1 MDLTQLK
8 DKLPLVEEC
17 LSHYLDSNITNERL
31 KESMG
36 YSLFAGGKRIRPL
49 LALSIVDLFDFPI
62 DQTVIQAVSAI
73 EMVHTYS
80 LIHDD
85 LPAMDDDRYRRGK
98 LTNHCQFDEATAILA
113 GDALLTD
120 AFYLLSELE
129 ISAEQKVALMGLLAQ
144 ASGGQGM
151 VAGQMDD
158 IESEGKS
165 LPLEKLQTIHEKKTG
180 ALLTYSLVTG
190 LILTN
195 RMQSLSIVEHLG
207 YHLGLAF
214 QIRDDILDVV
224 GTKEMLGKETHRDE
238 ALEKN
243 TYPRLLGLD
252 GAYQALYSE
261 LDDAKRDLSYLTDK
275 PTALSEIIEQLRLT
289 KEL

>member
-1 MDLTQLK
+1 MDLQTLK
-8 DKLPLVEEC
+8 QKLPLVEERM
-17 LSHYLDSNITNERL
+17 SQYLEVNIENKRL
-31 KESMG
+31 KESMA

-49 LALSIVDLFDFPI
+49 LVLAMVDVFDFPI
-62 DQTVIQAVSAI
+62 DDVAIQTAAAI

-85 LPAMDDDRYRRGK
+85 LPAMDDDRYRRGQ

-129 ISAEQKVALMGLLAQ
+129 LEAEQKVALMGLLAK

-158 IESEGKS
+158 IAYEGQTLS
-165 LPLEKLQTIHEKKTG
+165 LEQLQAVHEKKTG
-180 ALLTYSLVTG
+180 ALLTYSLVAG

-195 RMQSLSIVEHLG
+195 RMQYLSIVEHLG

-224 GTKEMLGKETHRDE
+224 GTTESLGKEVHRDE
-238 ALEKN
+238 ALDKN
-243 TYPRLLGLD
+243 TYPKLLGLP
-252 GAYQALYSE
+252 GSYQALNSE
-261 LDDAKRDLSYLTDK
+261 LDDATRDLSYLTEK
-275 PTALSEIIEQLRLT
+275 ATALQEIIEKLRLT
-289 KEL
+289 EEH